1 MSGDVTW
8 FPRIGSDFGGYRLDS
23 LIGHGG
29 MSIVYRAHHLQLGR
43 TVALKLLSPELTR
56 DASFRDRFTRESQV
70 AAGLDHPNV
79 IPIFEAGDQDGVL
92 FIAMRYVEGAD
103 LKTRLKRDGPLA
115 VADVPPLIA
124 QVAAALDS
132 AHARGLVHRDVKP
145 ANILIAS
152 GAGPEGADHVY
163 LSDFGVAKTEAAGGL
178 TKTGMFVG
186 TAEYAA
192 PEQFEG
198 KPLDGRTDIYAL
210 GCVLYECL
218 TGAPAYDQ
226 DSEVAMMYAHLLQP
240 PPKATEK
247 RAELPEAVDDVI
259 ATAMAKSRDDRY
271 ATGRELAAA
280 LRSALTAGAEPS
292 GVAGATTPAA
302 TVLAAD
308 RTAPP
313 PPPPARDLASES
325 EPRPPRRTRIGPPAV
340 IGAAIGAAAVLAA
353 VVALAVLR
361 DDDGGEEAGATP
373 PASTAQTGGGQTG
386 TTPAESQDTLLDV
399 LVPTQIART
408 CTKVSSPIPGAVE
421 AAECNAEVGAPTS
434 AANEFTLT
442 FFGGGADLERAYRR
456 AKTGATLAP
465 CGSTTGERAW
475 IHQATGKRGGRRFC
489 SVDGNEFTVVW
500 THEKL
505 GSPDHVDM
513 LGVAHE
519 PGRAPDLVSGWWNA
533 VNDNLGK
540 CRPAVSEEE
549 CTAAIAARTGP

>member
-1 MSGDVTW
+1 MSDVTW
-8 FPRIGSDFGGYRLDS
+8 FPRIGADFGGYRLDS

-43 TVALKLLSPELTR
+43 TVALKLLSPELSR
-56 DASFRDRFTRESQV
+56 DASFRDRFTRESQL
-70 AAGLDHPNV
+70 ASGLDHPNV

-103 LKTRLKRDGPLA
+103 LKTRLKRDGPLPL
-115 VADVPPLIA
+115 DEVPPLMA

-163 LSDFGVAKTEAAGGL
+163 LTDFGVAKDEGAGGL

-198 KPLDGRTDIYAL
+198 KPLDARTDIYAL
-210 GCVLYECL
+210 GCVLYESL
-218 TGAPAYDQ
+218 TGTPAYDQ

-247 RAELPEAVDDVI
+247 RAELPQAIDDVI
-259 ATAMAKSRDDRY
+259 AKAMAKSKDDRY
-271 ATGRELAAA
+271 ATGRELATAI
-280 LRSALTAGAEPS
+280 RSALATPAEATV
-292 GVAGATTPAA
+292 VAGRETPAA
-302 TVLAAD
+302 TVLAAG
-308 RTAPP
+308 RTAQPAPP
-313 PPPPARDLASES
+313 TAGDAASDS
-325 EPRPPRRTRIGPPAV
+325 EPGQPLRARIGSPAV
-340 IGAAIGAAAVLAA
+340 IGAVLGAAVVIAAVLAFTA
-353 VVALAVLR
+353 LR
-361 DDDGGEEAGATP
+361 DDGDEASATP
-373 PASTAQTGGGQTG
+373 PTTTQTGGGQTG
-386 TTPAESQDTLLDV
+386 TTPAGGSSDTLLDV
-399 LVPTQIART
+399 LVPTQIAKT
-408 CTKVSSPIPGAVE
+408 CTDVSSPIPGAVE
-421 AAECNAEVGAPTS
+421 EAECNAAEGAATS

-442 FFGGGADLERAYRR
+442 FFGGADDLERAYRN
-456 AKTGATLAP
+456 AKAGVTAAP

-489 SVDGNEFTVVW
+489 YADGNEFTIVW

-505 GSPDHVDM
+505 GSDDHVDM
-513 LGVAHE
+513 LGVARE
-519 PGRAPDLVSGWWNA
+519 PGRAPDLVAGWWNA

-549 CTAAIAARTGP
+549 CFAAIAAVTRP

>member
-1 MSGDVTW
+1 MSDVTW
-8 FPRIGSDFGGYRLDS
+8 FPRIGADFGGYRLDS

-43 TVALKLLSPELTR
+43 TVALKLLSPELSR
-56 DASFRDRFTRESQV
+56 DASFRDRFTRESQL

-103 LKTRLKRDGPLA
+103 LKTRLKRDGPLPL
-115 VADVPPLIA
+115 DEVPPLMA

-163 LSDFGVAKTEAAGGL
+163 LTDFGVAKDEGAGGL

-198 KPLDGRTDIYAL
+198 KPLDARTDIYAL
-210 GCVLYECL
+210 GCVLYESL

-247 RAELPEAVDDVI
+247 RPELPQAVDDVI
-259 ATAMAKSRDDRY
+259 AKAMAKSKDDRY
-271 ATGRELAAA
+271 CDRSRARHRDQIRARARRRSDRCRRTGDAGRDGA
-280 LRSALTAGAEPS
+280 RSGPNRA
-292 GVAGATTPAA
+292 AGATASRQTLRPTPSHASRSELGSGRRPSSA
-302 TVLAAD
+302 
-308 RTAPP
+308 RCWERPSSSRQSSRS
-313 PPPPARDLASES
+313 PA
-325 EPRPPRRTRIGPPAV
+325 
-340 IGAAIGAAAVLAA
+340 
-353 VVALAVLR
+353 LR
-361 DDDGGEEAGATP
+361 DDGDEATATP
-373 PASTAQTGGGQTG
+373 PGTAQTGGGQTG
-386 TTPAESQDTLLDV
+386 TTPGGGASSDTLLDV
-399 LVPTQIART
+399 LVPTQIAKT
-408 CTKVSSPIPGAVE
+408 CTDVSSPIPGAVE
-421 AAECNAEVGAPTS
+421 EAECNAAEGAATS

-442 FFGGGADLERAYRR
+442 FFGGADDLERAYRN
-456 AKTGATLAP
+456 AKAGVTAAP

-489 SVDGNEFTVVW
+489 YADGNEFTIVW

-505 GSPDHVDM
+505 GSDDHVDM
-513 LGVAHE
+513 LGVARE
-519 PGRAPDLVSGWWNA
+519 PGRAPDLVAGWWNA

-549 CTAAIAARTGP
+549 CFAAIADVTRP

>member
-1 MSGDVTW
+1 M
-8 FPRIGSDFGGYRLDS
+8 
-23 LIGHGG
+23 
-29 MSIVYRAHHLQLGR
+29 
-43 TVALKLLSPELTR
+43 
-56 DASFRDRFTRESQV
+56 
-70 AAGLDHPNV
+70 

-103 LKTRLKRDGPLA
+103 LKTRLKRDGPLPL
-115 VADVPPLIA
+115 DEVPPLMA

-163 LSDFGVAKTEAAGGL
+163 LTDFGVAKDEGAGGL

-198 KPLDGRTDIYAL
+198 KPLDARTDIYAL
-210 GCVLYECL
+210 GCVLYESL

-247 RAELPEAVDDVI
+247 RAELPQAVDDVI
-259 ATAMAKSRDDRY
+259 AKAMAKSKDDRY
-271 ATGRELAAA
+271 ATGRELATAI
-280 LRSALTAGAEPS
+280 RSALAPPAEATV
-292 GVAGATTPAA
+292 VAGPETPAA
-302 TVLAAD
+302 TVLAAG
-308 RTAPP
+308 RTAQPAPP
-313 PPPPARDLASES
+313 TAGDAASDS
-325 EPRPPRRTRIGPPAV
+325 EPRQSLRARIGSPAV
-340 IGAAIGAAAVLAA
+340 IGAVLGAAVVIAAVLAFTA
-353 VVALAVLR
+353 LR
-361 DDDGGEEAGATP
+361 DDGDEATATP
-373 PASTAQTGGGQTG
+373 PATVQTGGGQTG
-386 TTPAESQDTLLDV
+386 TTPAGGSSDTLLDV
-399 LVPTQIART
+399 LVPTQIAKT
-408 CTKVSSPIPGAVE
+408 CTDVSSPIPGAVE
-421 AAECNAEVGAPTS
+421 EAECNAAEGAATS

-442 FFGGGADLERAYRR
+442 FFGGADDLERAYRN
-456 AKTGATLAP
+456 AKAGVTAAP
-465 CGSTTGERAW
+465 CGSTTGERVW

-489 SVDGNEFTVVW
+489 YADGNEFTIVW

-505 GSPDHVDM
+505 GSDDHVDM
-513 LGVAHE
+513 LGVARE
-519 PGRAPDLVSGWWNA
+519 PGRAPDLVAGWWNA

-549 CTAAIAARTGP
+549 CFAAIADVTRP